1 MAAEDV
7 GNSVDILPCRIV
19 QMQAVGHPG
28 DHNCGP
34 HVQVFVLCE
43 DSTLWVQYHSSPNSN
58 VPNDG
63 RWHPV
68 VQVVQRFL

>member
-1 MAAEDV
+1 MSGVDISD
-7 GNSVDILPCRIV
+7 SVDILPRRIV
-19 QMQAVGHPG
+19 QMQVASHPG
-28 DHNCGP
+28 DYNCGP

-43 DSTLWVQYHSSPNSN
+43 DSTVWVQYHCSPNSN

-68 VQVVQRFL
+68 VQVVER